1 MNRLRVQPGS
11 SPGTSRPPEQPV
23 RLTGWVLLLVAV
35 ALVGCKSEPPPAT
48 LEPVADAA
56 PPVVDARVDA
66 VVDAAIDATTDAQLL
81 TGSTTIIKL
90 PPPPSGG
97 TKNPA
102 PAAPPARA
110 PGQVSI
116 MGTIRRHQNEV
127 IDCYAK
133 VANSK
138 PGVAGQLTLRWTLG
152 ANGKPTMAAVA
163 RNTLGDASVGRCVK
177 DRSMKWQFPKPA
189 GGTSVVKYTWNL
201 ALQ

>member
-1 MNRLRVQPGS
+1 MNRLRLPC
-11 SPGTSRPPEQPV
+11 PTP
-23 RLTGWVLLLVAV
+23 LMVLCLFAPLALL
-35 ALVGCKSEPPPAT
+35 GCKDDPPPAAPT
-48 LEPVADAA
+48 PADAA
-56 PPVVDARVDA
+56 PPPPDAQPVDAIVDA
-66 VVDAAIDATTDAQLL
+66 QPPDASTDAQMLM
-81 TGSTTIIKL
+81 GSTTIIKL
-90 PPPPSGG
+90 PPPPVPGG
-97 TKNPA
+97 SKNPK
-102 PAAPPARA
+102 PKPEAAPSAGR
-110 PGQVSI
+110 VSI

-152 ANGKPTMAAVA
+152 ASGKPTMAAVA

-177 DRSMKWQFPKPA
+177 DRSMKWQFPKPV

>member
-1 MNRLRVQPGS
+1 MSRLRLPC
-11 SPGTSRPPEQPV
+11 PTP
-23 RLTGWVLLLVAV
+23 LAWLCLVV
-35 ALVGCKSEPPPAT
+35 PFALFGCKDDPPPAT
-48 LEPVADAA
+48 PKAADAA
-56 PPVVDARVDA
+56 PPPPDAAVVDA
-66 VVDAAIDATTDAQLL
+66 VVDAQQPDASTDAQVL
-81 TGSTTIIKL
+81 TGSTMIIKL
-90 PPPPSGG
+90 PPPPVAGG
-97 TKNPA
+97 AKNPT
-102 PAAPPARA
+102 PAATPPPAGR
-110 PGQVSI
+110 VSI

-127 IDCYAK
+127 VDCYAK

-152 ANGKPTMAAVA
+152 ADGKPTMAAVA